1 MPPVSGIDA
10 ESSANASAP
19 HSTITPPSTQTPI
32 IHTGSGTRVAMPAG
46 VRKMP
51 PPIVMP
57 MTRPIELQRPSLR
70 TSVAIS
76 VDTIPITPAV
86 VCL

>member
-10 ESSANASAP
+10 DNSANASAP
-19 HSTITPPSTQTPI
+19 HSTINPPSTHTPI
-32 IHTGSGTRVAMPAG
+32 IRTGSGTRVAMPAG

-57 MTRPIELQRPSLR
+57 ITRPIELKRPSLL
-70 TSVAIS
+70 TSVAMVRGYYQS
-76 VDTIPITPAV
+76 N
-86 VCL
+86 

>member
-10 ESSANASAP
+10 DSSANDNAP
-19 HSTITPPSTQTPI
+19 HSTITPPRIQTPI
-32 IHTGSGTRVAMPAG
+32 IQTGSGTRSAMPAG

-57 MTRPIELQRPSLR
+57 ITRPIELTSPSER
-70 TSVAIS
+70 TSFAMRG
-76 VDTIPITPAV
+76 
-86 VCL
+86 